1 MLSQVANTPTVD
13 VHGQIAKSAPIGT
26 DEIMISDSEA
36 SWANKK
42 ITLSQI
48 LAPIGGNGSDGALSI
63 SSGTT
68 TIPFDSNGYAE
79 KNYTTVNISGS
90 ATLTFSGP
98 LTNGSI
104 AYIKCQRFV
113 MTGGTISVA

>member
-1 MLSQVANTPTVD
+1 MSQVANIPTTD
-13 VHGQIAKSAPIGT
+13 IHGQTLKGAPIGA
-26 DEIMISDSEA
+26 DEILISDSEA

-42 ITLSQI
+42 TTLDKI

-68 TIPFDSNGYAE
+68 TIPFNSNGYIE
-79 KNYTTVNISGS
+79 KNYTTVSISGT